1 MLHALLFIAV
11 MILIKVLPFDEGL
24 KLFMDHP
31 ALIRDLDSIFKD
43 GLILT
48 LAWWL
53 VLRFKIHQ
61 LVNFQWKPKKNFWLF
76 LIPLYFIPIFWITNN
91 PFTGDLAFNG
101 IQFFSTLLQDLL
113 TGLEEEFA
121 FRGVIFGLFIHLY
134 QNKYKNQ
141 NKRLLQS
148 TLITSSLFGVIH
160 LFALFNELHQ
170 WPAILAQV
178 ISAFFLSFL
187 FCSLLL
193 HTGNL
198 VFLGIVHG
206 LLNFSSGLDDLLH
219 SNNGAS
225 ALQDMESMI
234 IEGIAR
240 IIVSLPCLLI
250 GIYLLKSLTA
260 QNEDTGIAED

>member
-1 MLHALLFIAV
+1 
-11 MILIKVLPFDEGL
+11 MILIKALPFDEGL

-31 ALIRDLDSIFKD
+31 ALTGDLASIFKD
-43 GLILT
+43 GLILM

-53 VLRFKIHQ
+53 ILKFKIHR
-61 LVNFQWKPKKNFWLF
+61 LLNLFQWKPGKNFWLF

-91 PFTGDLAFNG
+91 PFTGDLTFNG

-225 ALQDMESMI
+225 ASQDMESMI

-250 GIYLLKSLTA
+250 GIYLLKSLPARCDNTA
-260 QNEDTGIAED
+260 KAEC